1 LPYFASYASERI
13 ALLGLIH
20 FIARCDR
27 LTRRKPPEES
37 NMKLVFG
44 MAAVALLLVSSTLEG
59 TALRHFDWPNSGT
72 CMGGPRDGKMVR
84 DLKFCNFFGPGAKAR
99 RTRERRN

>member
-1 LPYFASYASERI
+1 
-13 ALLGLIH
+13 
-20 FIARCDR
+20 
-27 LTRRKPPEES
+27 
-37 NMKLVFG
+37 

-84 DLKFCNFFGPGAKAR
+84 DLKFCNFFWSRSEGTTHQRAPELTWQIAISSLL
-99 RTRERRN
+99 

>member
-1 LPYFASYASERI
+1 
-13 ALLGLIH
+13 
-20 FIARCDR
+20 
-27 LTRRKPPEES
+27 
-37 NMKLVFG
+37 MKLVFG

-84 DLKFCNFFGPGAKAR
+84 DLKFCNFFLVP
-99 RTRERRN
+99 ERRHDAPESAGTDLADCH